1 MNTKTI
7 CLIALLA
14 LGATL
19 MSGCGKERFFKS
31 PCAWCGTENPLED
44 MKWLNN
50 IVEQYD
56 ENHGGLE
63 ICICT
68 YDGGKQGFL
77 IAYCTH
83 CDDRAYQLFDCSG
96 NSIGTVGGIAGIPY
110 SEYDIDPESVEVFY
124 KIES

>member
-14 LGATL
+14 LGTTL

-44 MKWLNN
+44 MKWLND

-56 ENHGGLE
+56 EHSQDLE

-68 YDGGKQGFL
+68 YGEDKPGFL
-77 IAYCTH
+77 IDYCPH
-83 CDDRAYQLFDCSG
+83 CSDGAYQLFDCSG

-110 SEYDIDPESVEVFY
+110 SEYDIDPESVESFFRI
-124 KIES
+124 KN